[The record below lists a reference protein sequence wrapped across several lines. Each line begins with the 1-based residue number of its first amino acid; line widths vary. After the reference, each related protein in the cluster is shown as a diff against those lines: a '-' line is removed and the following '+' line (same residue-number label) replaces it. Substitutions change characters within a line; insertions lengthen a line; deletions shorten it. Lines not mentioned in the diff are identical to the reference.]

1 MPSPLSVVP
10 VLLVAA
16 VLIASGIAK
25 LRHPDD
31 LTGWAELGVPA
42 ILRRKSLLQF
52 HPWGEIALG
61 AALVVL
67 GGVLGELA
75 AIVAL
80 ALMLGYLIFVARI
93 VRAGADA
100 SCACFGRRKRITV
113 ATVVRNAWY
122 VLLSAAAV
130 ATAWANP
137 LWGGPFAASG
147 ASDWAWLLGLAAAG
161 VTVAV
166 TMWPVP
172 TDEPEPAEALSAGMS
187 MATASDDD
195 SELDYVRTRTPS
207 VPITRADGEL
217 LDLRQLSMT
226 AQPMMALHVRPGC
239 GSCVIVH
246 DRLDDIRAMLPE
258 ISVRLLLTEM
268 PDESKWTEGAE
279 PQSLHDPNNYV
290 RNSIDEWGTPTAVL
304 FGLDGQL
311 AGGPVNGADAIF
323 AFIDDIY
330 ESLHGERPAKPLAD
344 AH

>member
-1 MPSPLSVVP
+1 MSIIPVV
-10 VLLVAA
+10 LVAA
-16 VLIASGIAK
+16 VLVASGIAK

-31 LTGWAELGVPA
+31 LTGWTELGVPA
-42 ILRRKSLLQF
+42 ILRRMWLLKF

-61 AALVVL
+61 GALAVL
-67 GGVLGELA
+67 GGMLGELA

-80 ALMLGYLIFVARI
+80 VLMLGYLIFVARI
-93 VRAGADA
+93 VRAGTDA
-100 SCACFGRRKRITV
+100 SCACFGTRKRITG

-122 VLLSAAAV
+122 VLLSAAAA

-137 LWGGPFAASG
+137 LWGGPLAASDAG
-147 ASDWAWLLGLAAAG
+147 DWAWLLGLAAAG

-172 TDEPEPAEALSAGMS
+172 ADEPAPAETLSPGIPTAM
-187 MATASDDD
+187 ASDDD
-195 SELDYVRTRTPS
+195 DELDYVRTRTPS
-207 VPITRADGEL
+207 VPVTRADGEL

-226 AQPMMALHVRPGC
+226 GQPMMALHMRPGC

-246 DRLDDIRAMLPE
+246 ERLDDIRAMLPE

-304 FGLDGQL
+304 FGLDGLL

-330 ESLHGERPAKPLAD
+330 ESLHGERPAQPLAET
-344 AH
+344 H